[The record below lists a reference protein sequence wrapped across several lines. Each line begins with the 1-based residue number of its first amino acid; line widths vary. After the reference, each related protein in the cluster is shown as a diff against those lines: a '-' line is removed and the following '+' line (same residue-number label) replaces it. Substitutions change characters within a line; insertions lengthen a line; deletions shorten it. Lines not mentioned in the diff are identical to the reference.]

1 VAEKYKA
8 LGLLRKTFKILAFVA
23 GGLGVLFF
31 IIILIAG
38 GTPETPRATSFLA
51 LALGV
56 IYFISFYTISEVLLL
71 FSDIEENTR
80 KTKELLEGS
89 KRL

>member
-1 VAEKYKA
+1 MAEKYKV
-8 LGLLRKTFKILAFVA
+8 LELLRKTFKILAFVS
-23 GGLGVLFF
+23 GGLGIVFF

-38 GTPETPRATSFLA
+38 GTPETPRATSLLA

-80 KTKELLEGS
+80 KTKELLER
-89 KRL
+89 K

>member
-1 VAEKYKA
+1 LAEKYKT
-8 LGLLRKTFKILAFVA
+8 LGLLRKTFKVLAFVV
-23 GGLGVLFF
+23 GGLGIVFF

-38 GTPETPRATSFLA
+38 GTPETPRVTSLLA

-80 KTKELLEGS
+80 KTKELLER
-89 KRL
+89 K

>member
-1 VAEKYKA
+1 MAEKYKV
-8 LGLLRKTFKILAFVA
+8 LELLRKTFKILAFVS
-23 GGLGVLFF
+23 GGLGIVFF

-38 GTPETPRATSFLA
+38 GTPETPRATSLLA

-71 FSDIEENTR
+71 YSDIEENTR
-80 KTKELLEGS
+80 KTKELLER
-89 KRL
+89 K

>member
-1 VAEKYKA
+1 MVEKYKA
-8 LGLLRKTFKILAFVA
+8 LELLRKTFKILAFVA
-23 GGLGVLFF
+23 GGLGIVFF

-38 GTPETPRATSFLA
+38 GTPETPRATSLLA

-80 KTKELLEGS
+80 RTKELLER
-89 KRL
+89 K

>member
-1 VAEKYKA
+1 MAEKYKA

-31 IIILIAG
+31 IIILAAG
-38 GTPETPRATSFLA
+38 GTPETPRVTSLLA

-80 KTKELLEGS
+80 KTKELLER
-89 KRL
+89 K

>member
-1 VAEKYKA
+1 MEEKYKA
-8 LGLLRKTFKILAFVA
+8 LGLLRKTFKILAFIA
-23 GGLGVLFF
+23 GGMGVLFF

-38 GTPETPRATSFLA
+38 GTPETPRATSLLA

-56 IYFISFYTISEVLLL
+56 IYFLFFYTISEVILL

-80 KTKELLEGS
+80 RTRELLE
-89 KRL
+89 KK

>member
-1 VAEKYKA
+1 MAEKYKA

-23 GGLGVLFF
+23 GGLGIVFF

-38 GTPETPRATSFLA
+38 GTPETPRVTSLLA

-80 KTKELLEGS
+80 KTKELLER
-89 KRL
+89 K

>member
-1 VAEKYKA
+1 MEEKYKA
-8 LGLLRKTFKILAFVA
+8 LGLLRKTFKILAFIV
-23 GGLGVLFF
+23 GGLGVVFF

-38 GTPETPRATSFLA
+38 GAPETPRATSLLA

-56 IYFISFYTISEVLLL
+56 IYFLFFYTISELLLL

-80 KTKELLEGS
+80 KTRELLER
-89 KRL
+89 K

>member
-1 VAEKYKA
+1 MVEKYKA
-8 LGLLRKTFKILAFVA
+8 LGLLRKTFKILAFVV
-23 GGLGVLFF
+23 GGLGIVFF

-38 GTPETPRATSFLA
+38 GTPETPRVTSLLA

-80 KTKELLEGS
+80 KTKELLER
-89 KRL
+89 K